1 MVWQANRLRAGAQR
15 ASAERLVASAAFSL
29 EQQVSRSLSATF
41 ALAAVVR
48 RDPDVTDFEQLAAE
62 LIPIYG
68 GIASLQLAPGAV
80 IRRIHPLPGNEA
92 ALGHDLLNDPD
103 RRFQASAAIRSR
115 KLTVAGPFP
124 LKQGGVGLVGR

>member
-1 MVWQANRLRAGAQR
+1 VVWRANRLRAGAQR
-15 ASAERLVASAAFSL
+15 TAAERLVASAAFSL

-48 RDPDVTDFEQLAAE
+48 RDPEVADFERLAAE

-80 IRRIHPLPGNEA
+80 IRRIHPLEGNA
-92 ALGHDLLNDPD
+92 AAIGHDLLRDPD
-103 RRFQASAAIRSR
+103 RRFQANAAIRSR
-115 KLTVAGPFP
+115 E
-124 LKQGGVGLVGR
+124 